1 MAEKSLIK
9 SDTSSSAKSDQ
20 KRELFIFE
28 TTFAYSQNQDSID
41 QGIDLVRP
49 GEKMGWIKY
58 NLF

>member
-1 MAEKSLIK
+1 MILDGRKIK

-28 TTFAYSQNQDSID
+28 TTFAYSKNQDSID

-49 GEKMGWIKY
+49 GEKMG
-58 NLF
+58 